1 MAESEQERKAKANVR
16 VRAWYESNKD
26 RKKVYDKLRYA
37 ANREEILAKER
48 ARKAADPELT
58 KARDRA
64 KYVRRR
70 PQILEQKLQKAYGI
84 SKADFDRMLEEQRGC
99 CAICKTDDWKGK
111 HGSPCVDHCHASN
124 RVRALLCSE
133 CNLAIGQ
140 MRDDAERL
148 RAAADYLDFYKK
160 KS

>member
-1 MAESEQERKAKANVR
+1 MAESEEERKAKKNIRAQ
-16 VRAWYESNKD
+16 AWYKDNKE
-26 RKKVYDKLRYA
+26 RKKAYDKQRYA
-37 ANREEILAKER
+37 ENRDVLMAEER
-48 ARKAADPELT
+48 ARRAADPDLY

-84 SKADFDRMLEEQRGC
+84 SKADFDRMLEEQSGC

-124 RVRALLCSE
+124 KVRALLCSE